1 MAEVYP
7 FSLEFRLVVLASA
20 CDGIEGGC
28 ALGWWA
34 GLDLVVVCF
43 L

>member
-1 MAEVYP
+1 MTGVYP
-7 FSLEFRLVVLASA
+7 FRLEFRLVVLASA

-28 ALGWWA
+28 ALGWWV
-34 GLDLVVVCF
+34 GLGLVIVCC